1 VLRINGFRRSH
12 VIRCQE
18 GHQQWLDEITNP
30 GVLECLAGQMGNRKK
45 KQTAEETF
53 QATSVTSIEL

>member
-1 VLRINGFRRSH
+1 MINGFRRSH

-18 GHQQWLDEITNP
+18 GHQCWLGEITHP
-30 GVLECLAGQMGNRKK
+30 GVLEHLAVQMGNRTK

-53 QATSVTSIEL
+53 QSTSVISIEL